1 MNKHARLV
9 ATLLFVVIIILA
21 AAITRFYLNVPD
33 NTSDLG
39 DQREIVRRLDS
50 DSSGNVIFSDGSGR
64 FGLVDSDDRIIV
76 APEWNDLSFVGPGRC
91 IAAKRS
97 GSKNLYGCI
106 DYEGNIITPFI
117 YSRIERLDPG
127 GCYYSAKSASD
138 ASCVLY
144 DQDFAPCFRRTWS
157 SCQVSGDKL
166 ILTDGG
172 GVYTY
177 FAGKDGLLFISASL
191 EDSALECP
199 YSIEIYSRVLLS
211 KLTPSMI
218 ESMSECTGKYIEYA
232 FSGDD
237 ELLSEITTG
246 SRSGFVPLFPD
257 DHRLLSKRFMGISD
271 VHIYSIR
278 SPDSV
283 PRYEVSFTAGL
294 EIVYTDENGEAQLLS
309 GSYKAA
315 VEFSG
320 SSGNDLKALSGSFE
334 KEAPDYPEPEPETED
349 EPAPDDGE
357 QTDENNF

>member
-21 AAITRFYLNVPD
+21 AAITQFYLNVPD
-33 NTSDLG
+33 NISDLG
-39 DQREIVRRLDS
+39 DQTEIVHRLDS
-50 DSSGNVIFSDGSGR
+50 DSSGNVIFSDGSGK
-64 FGLVDSDDRIIV
+64 FGLADSGDRIV
-76 APEWNDLSFVGPGRC
+76 AAPEWNDLSFAGAGRC

-106 DYEGNIITPFI
+106 DYEGNIVTPFI
-117 YSRIERLDPG
+117 YSKIERLYPDG
-127 GCYYSAKSASD
+127 SYYSAKSASD
-138 ASCVLY
+138 GSFVLY
-144 DQDFAPCFRRTWS
+144 NDDFSPCFRRTWS
-157 SCQVSGDKL
+157 SCEVSGDKL
-166 ILTDGG
+166 ILTDGS
-172 GVYTY
+172 GVYSY

-257 DHRLLSKRFMGISD
+257 DHRLLSKCFTGISD
-271 VHIYSIR
+271 VHIYSVR

-283 PRYEVSFTAGL
+283 PRYEVSFTAKL
-294 EIVYTDENGEAQLLS
+294 EIVYTDENGEAQLLR

-320 SSGNDLKALSGSFE
+320 SSEHDLKALSGSFE
-334 KEAPDYPEPEPETED
+334 KEAPDYPEPEPKD

-357 QTDENNF
+357 QTDENTI